1 MDPYSIIIR
10 PQLSEKTMNQIY
22 DNNRI
27 SFVVRRSANKKQIKE
42 AFQELYDVTVSK
54 VNTHITPKGE
64 KIAAIDLVDE
74 EAAEDIAVRMGV
86 F

>member
-1 MDPYSIIIR
+1 MDSYSVLLR

-22 DNNRI
+22 DNNTI
-27 SFVVRRSANKKQIKE
+27 TFVVRNTADKQIIKD
-42 AFQELYDVTVSK
+42 AFQSLYGGTVLN

-64 KIAAIDLVDE
+64 KVAAIKLE
-74 EAAEDIAVRMGV
+74 EADVAEDIAVRLGV

>member
-54 VNTHITPKGE
+54 VNTHITPRGE
-64 KIAAIDLVDE
+64 KIAAIDLVDDD
-74 EAAEDIAVRMGV
+74 AAEDIAVRMGV

>member
-1 MDPYSIIIR
+1 MDPYSVIIK

-22 DNNRI
+22 DENKI
-27 SFVVRRSANKKQIKE
+27 TFVVRRSANKRVIRQ
-42 AFQELYDVTVSK
+42 AFQELYDANVLA

-64 KIAAIDLVDE
+64 KVATIQLE
-74 EAAEDIAVRMGV
+74 ESDVAEDIAVKLGV

>member
-1 MDPYSIIIR
+1 MDPYSVIIK

-22 DNNRI
+22 DENKI
-27 SFVVRRSANKKQIKE
+27 TFVVRRSANKRLIKD
-42 AFQELYDVTVSK
+42 AFQELYEAKVLS

-64 KIAAIDLVDE
+64 KIATIELDE
-74 EAAEDIAVRMGV
+74 SETAEDIALRLGV

>member
-1 MDPYSIIIR
+1 MDPYTVIIK

-22 DNNRI
+22 ENNRI
-27 SFVVRRSANKKQIKE
+27 TFVVHRSANKHAIKQ
-42 AFQELYDVTVSK
+42 AFQELYDVTVLK

-64 KIAAIDLVDE
+64 KVAAIQLKEAD
-74 EAAEDIAVRMGV
+74 AAEDIAVRMGV